1 MRPISLL
8 AIGFLGLAACDSATG
23 PESRNMVEVRF
34 QSSTTSAA
42 AAAWEGPSLLSPRG
56 QGASWEGTN
65 GTLELDGV
73 WMIVAEFELKG
84 NQTALGEGC
93 PGEEEEDC
101 HGFEAPP
108 FFLELPLGDGSV
120 SVATDEVP
128 PGTYDGFE
136 FEVEDLDDEDEDD
149 GVGASELMGRIRAS
163 FPDWPEQASLLV
175 TGTFTPTGGDPRPF
189 RVFVDAEI
197 EIEKR
202 LDPALVIADDG
213 TAGFEAIVVQ
223 VDPLAWFQ
231 RPDGSVLDLS
241 AHDFDQTGELLELE
255 AEMEHG
261 FHHIDVEDDD

>member
-1 MRPISLL
+1 MRQFLFLVIAFL
-8 AIGFLGLAACDSATG
+8 ALTACDSSTG
-23 PESRNMVEVRF
+23 PGSRDMVEVRF
-34 QSSTTSAA
+34 QSLPGTVAA
-42 AAAWEGPSLLSPRG
+42 SPEGPSLLLG
-56 QGASWEGTN
+56 AQGMSEGGSN

-84 NQTALGEGC
+84 TQTAVGEGC
-93 PGEEEEDC
+93 PGEEEEDDC

-128 PGTYDGFE
+128 PGTYNGFE
-136 FEVEDLDDEDEDD
+136 FEVEDLDDEDEED
-149 GVGASELMGRIRAS
+149 GFGASELMGQIRAS

-175 TGTFTPTGGDPRPF
+175 TGTFTPTEGDPRPF

-202 LDPALVIADDG
+202 LDPPLVIADDG
-213 TAGFEAIVVQ
+213 TAEFEAIVVH
-223 VDPLAWFQ
+223 VDPLAWF
-231 RPDGSVLDLS
+231 RRSDGSVWDLS
-241 AHDFDQTGELLELE
+241 GYDFDQTGRLLELE

-261 FHHIDVEDDD
+261 FQHVDVDGDD